1 MKIEITKAPNLLTNG
16 FVKTSGSDGSLSI
29 DTTSYQPALNG
40 TGFVKISGT
49 TISYDASTY
58 LTSLSGA
65 VLTSQASPQTIGA
78 TGSRLAMLWVTDI
91 TCSNAIAASITGN
104 AATVSNLTL
113 TTALTNNGGAGI
125 LAWPAAGATLTI
137 PSGGGT
143 LGTAAFTATGAY
155 EASGAIATHAA
166 LVTGVHGITNVGPY
180 TITIAANTS
189 LSGTNTGDN
198 AANSTYT
205 IGTNTQA
212 YSAKLT
218 DIAALTATDS
228 NIIVGNGTTWVAE
241 SGATAR
247 TSLGLAI
254 GTDVQA
260 YNSNLTAINQA
271 LTTTS
276 SPSFTTVTANLTGN
290 ASGTAATVTGAT
302 QASITSAANLV
313 TVGTITSGIWN
324 AGAVTSSGAIT
335 ATAGVT
341 VGGGIGRAS
350 GAMQISTAAFDGTS
364 PILTLYQAASNTGI
378 LINFGYGGSGEKF
391 TLNTYNGASWA
402 DRFVVDRTGAATFA
416 AGVSASGIVSTTTG
430 DQASARFRV
439 SNTSGHAWDLI
450 AGIHAVS
457 QDGFSI
463 YDSTTGATRLTI
475 SHDGNVGI
483 GTTSP
488 TTKTEIYRLEAANR
502 TTYTD
507 ILTISAGA
515 STNPYK
521 GHGGGILFCAT
532 NYDDGSGVLTNSARV
547 GSTITN
553 TSGDHTGAG
562 LFIDVTPLDNG
573 TLARAVSISY
583 DGRINAGTNIAA
595 EATYSKPLKGGIRL
609 LSNATAQTAGNSD
622 GYVYLLTTPT
632 STSSDNTTV
641 PSTNQFVGYFAALDT
656 DANRYGADY
665 ALWGF
670 NSVVTCN
677 HDYAAHI
684 FGAEFDI
691 QPWGGTVVT
700 SWHPFKSHNAINS
713 ESAGYHYA
721 NGCACVVGSNERHS
735 TAAFASYVG
744 QATSQAAADN
754 ASWLYGYWAG
764 GVSYASFIADL
775 RGSPNYEVQPS
786 YFLLANVTPTVALI
800 CSWAAGENKI
810 TAPTR
815 SSYFSI
821 NCTNSS
827 DANKAFVFDA
837 DGNLTVPALAGAG
850 TRALYVTSTGKLTV

>member
-313 TVGTITSGIWN
+313 TVGTITTGVWN
-324 AGAVTSSGAIT
+324 AGAVTSGGPIISNGGTAWT
-335 ATAGVT
+335 TAGWATAIRLPNVYQIRWTKG
-341 VGGGIGRAS
+341 AS
-350 GAMQISTAAFDGTS
+350 YSWGLGTTGDVLYFTTSTAEDGS
-364 PILTLYQAASNTGI
+364 AAASYPLYITQ
-378 LINFGYGGSGEKF
+378 
-391 TLNTYNGASWA
+391 A
-402 DRFVVDRTGAATFA
+402 GAATFA

-450 AGIHAVS
+450 AGINAAS